1 MVERLAVNQQVV
13 GSSPASG
20 AISRS
25 DATFASTFAFACSF
39 PIVQ

>member
-20 AISRS
+20 AISHS
-25 DATFASTFAFACSF
+25 DARFALTFAVVCSF